1 MTLRLFSL
9 NLLALPALALGAC
22 SQQPDD
28 GPDSQPSASPAAD
41 AQPATVPPIVIGEPQ
56 ARATTTAASAPTD
69 DPCGASK
76 VAPYIGREA
85 TVQVRSEVARV
96 SGAKSERWIYPDSVV
111 TQDLRIDR
119 LNVIMEKGTDRIVE
133 ARCG

>member
-9 NLLALPALALGAC
+9 NLLALPALALAAC
-22 SQQPDD
+22 SQEAGD
-28 GPDSQPSASPAAD
+28 GPSGQSSATPAVD
-41 AQPATVPPIVIGEPQ
+41 AQPATVPPASIGEPQ
-56 ARATTTAASAPTD
+56 AGAISTAAAATTD

-85 TVQVRSEVARV
+85 TVPVRTEVARI
-96 SGAKSERWIYPDSVV
+96 SGAKSDRWIYPDSIV
-111 TQDLRIDR
+111 TQDLRMDR

>member
-9 NLLALPALALGAC
+9 NFLALPALALAAC
-22 SQQPDD
+22 SQEADD
-28 GPDSQPSASPAAD
+28 GPDNRPSATPASD
-41 AQPATVPPIVIGEPQ
+41 APPTTAPPATVGEPQ
-56 ARATTTAASAPTD
+56 AGEATTAATASD

-85 TVQVRSEVARV
+85 TVPVRSEVARI
-96 SGAKSERWIYPDSVV
+96 SGAKSDRWIYPDSIV
-111 TQDLRIDR
+111 TQDLRMDR